1 MTNWKRYIKDSIP
14 SPAKNTLYLNKEV
27 AELDK
32 PGNKLY
38 AWTDADDFEKNRYK
52 EGRTKNLAWE
62 RIKGYESKKR
72 KIIVDIIVDK
82 AFNNAG
88 TDQKF
93 NEFRSENN
101 SYPATLVDEDEV
113 TSKEVMQYNSFDDVQ
128 EIISLRRKFLQKWL
142 DDDSAGRI
150 EELDIRFT
158 TADSLIKYNEYKQH
172 NDGPKT
178 YGWEKDTRTGK
189 ELLQAVMGKLS
200 GKSNLFFGSDFYAS
214 FGGLIRSLLKFK
226 FFKELAIIDLRKV
239 TKEKDI
245 KKLYRQ
251 YTNEGKVIAWIIGL
265 SKTNHP
271 IDDILEEI
279 GSDKETFIDEI
290 DWSAHHKH
298 TYIKKISKGGN
309 LHLLSADLSKAK
321 VKFKFDKI
329 FSLSYEEFLM
339 LSKLSQED
347 PTYSKSIIDKFYKN
361 FPHLES
367 DKSFSIQRSIDNV
380 VEPVFVDISLADEGY
395 KNNLNWNSINSDLD
409 KHEKIY
415 ADIQDIHMGNGNTA
429 KYSKYSLKNIMA
441 RVNDHLQLKG
451 LDIRVDENNPTP
463 IEFTTT
469 KTNKQIKKQQEIKQ
483 RQFGKRFK
491 VITATGEDRHIK
503 NHYDLNIKKGQT
515 VTRETASVYVED
527 QFELAKSEGYENVWV
542 LSKFLI
548 QRSYSVG
555 KHNISLLSYDDS
567 SESTGKQ
574 WIARGWTPDGKK
586 QVAITIHVHFNRGQ
600 SPLYMS
606 KILELAGKH
615 KARHK
620 TSIEQSIKQVLL
632 KLTFIGIDANGDAK
646 DWTYDEFM
654 RSVSLRSPA
663 VKTMAFNLS
672 SYIMNNFNSEIID
685 HLLAGQKGSAPIGN
699 RNVSVYKKSKN
710 NTSNKNSKGKTI
722 TPSELKKLEKVIF
735 TFIKHLDLVVPM
747 SDAEGFDIRQVLE
760 KISNSKE
767 KELEFVSSFGIS
779 PMILKQ
785 VVDDKELDEIIEELT
800 FYTLKQIEIS
810 KQRFAA

>member
-1 MTNWKRYIKDSIP
+1 MDWNTFIKDSVP
-14 SPAKNTLYLNKEV
+14 SSAKNTIYLNQEI
-27 AELDK
+27 ADLDV
-32 PGNKLY
+32 PGVKSY
-38 AWTDADDFEKNRYK
+38 AWTDIDDFLKKFFK
-52 EGRTKNLAWE
+52 EGRTGDLAWK
-62 RIKGYESKKR
+62 RVRGYESKKR
-72 KIIVDIIVDK
+72 KVIVDIIVDK
-82 AFNNAG
+82 AFSKSDS
-88 TDQKF
+88 DQKF
-93 NEFRSENN
+93 NEYRSEDE
-101 SYPATLVDEDEV
+101 SYPATLVDEVEV
-113 TSKEVMQYNSFDDVQ
+113 TSKEVMQYNSFDDVKD
-128 EIISLRRKFLQKWL
+128 ISSLRRQCLQKWL
-142 DDDSAGRI
+142 DNDLAGRI

-178 YGWEKDTRTGK
+178 YGWEWDTRTGK

-214 FGGLIRSLLKFK
+214 FGGLIRSILKFK

-298 TYIKKISKGGN
+298 TYIKKIAKGGN
-309 LHLLSADLSKAK
+309 IHLLSADLSKAK

-329 FSLSYEEFLM
+329 FPLSYEEFLM

-347 PTYSKSIIDKFYKN
+347 PTYSKPIIDKFYEN
-361 FPHLES
+361 FPHLKS

-415 ADIQDIHMGNGNTA
+415 ADIQDIHIGNGNTA

-441 RVNDHLQLKG
+441 RVNEHLQSKG

-463 IEFTTT
+463 IEFTTA
-469 KTNKQIKKQQEIKQ
+469 KRNEHLKKQQKIKQ

-503 NHYDLNIKKGQT
+503 NHYAIGIKKGQK

-527 QFELAKSEGYENVWV
+527 HFKLAISEGYENVWV
-542 LSKFLI
+542 LSKFMI

-555 KHNISLLSYDDS
+555 EHNVTLLSYDDS

-586 QVAITIHVHFNRGQ
+586 QVAITIHIHFNRGM

-606 KILELAGKH
+606 KVLELAQKH
-615 KARHK
+615 RARHHV
-620 TSIEQSIKQVLL
+620 SIEQSIKQVLL
-632 KLTFIGIDANGDAK
+632 KLTFLGIDENGDAK
-646 DWTYDEFM
+646 DWTYDGFM
-654 RSVSLRSPA
+654 RSVALGTPA
-663 VKTMAFNLS
+663 VKTMAYNWA
-672 SYIMNNFNSEIID
+672 SYIVDNFDQEVVE
-685 HLLAGQKGSAPIGN
+685 HLVDGYKGSAPIGK
-699 RNVSVYKKSKN
+699 RNVNVYKKSA
-710 NTSNKNSKGKTI
+710 NSKKSKNTKKN
-722 TPSELKKLEKVIF
+722 PVSSAELKKLEKVML
-735 TFIKHLDLVVPM
+735 TFFSHLDLVVPM
-747 SDAEGFDIRQVLE
+747 SNASGFNINDVLE
-760 KISNSKE
+760 KISNNE
-767 KELEFVSSFGIS
+767 QDRLEFLSSFGFDPII
-779 PMILKQ
+779 MKQ
-785 VVDDKELDEIIEELT
+785 VVDNKDLDDMIKELT
-800 FYTLKQIEIS
+800 FYTLKKIAVN
-810 KQRFAA
+810 KQKFAA